1 MRNSESLVTAT
12 LAAGPTATAIITF
25 DALQTIFSLFVLHSH
40 SPTHPTKFCNFIH
53 WIARR
58 SDCRSDGQQ
67 AGVVVE
73 GGLPGGRFGCRE
85 KVQRGFRPRPSPNT
99 SVNLQHLSKPSC
111 RGALLATLPRH
122 PKVDSRLQLQAQKP
136 MRGARAMQARRRVP
150 AGETLP
156 PANHKKLGTPQTR
169 RSGRGE
175 PRRECPE
182 RRTSSSPSKAT
193 CPAVS

>member
-1 MRNSESLVTAT
+1 MSVT
-12 LAAGPTATAIITF
+12 PTEFTIATAMITF
-25 DALQTIFSLFVLHSH
+25 DAHPILFSLSSSSILTL
-40 SPTHPTKFCNFIH
+40 THPTQQASHKILQLH
-53 WIARR
+53 PAGSPG

>member
-1 MRNSESLVTAT
+1 MMR
-12 LAAGPTATAIITF
+12 
-25 DALQTIFSLFVLHSH
+25 HSA
-40 SPTHPTKFCNFIH
+40 
-53 WIARR
+53 IARR
-58 SDCRSDGQQ
+58 SDCRRDGQQ

-111 RGALLATLPRH
+111 RGALLATLPRY

-156 PANHKKLGTPQTR
+156 PTNHKKLGTRQTR

-175 PRRECPE
+175 PRREGPE

>member
-1 MRNSESLVTAT
+1 MR
-12 LAAGPTATAIITF
+12 
-25 DALQTIFSLFVLHSH
+25 
-40 SPTHPTKFCNFIH
+40 
-53 WIARR
+53 
-58 SDCRSDGQQ
+58 RSDGQQ

-156 PANHKKLGTPQTR
+156 PANHKKLQAKRAGQDEENQGERAPKGEPPPLLPRPLALLSPELIAARAMAPFSHHHLSLSLSLSLSQG
-169 RSGRGE
+169 GRGV
-175 PRRECPE
+175 
-182 RRTSSSPSKAT
+182 RTGQQGARGAGLCRGVCAADRAT
-193 CPAVS
+193 

>member
-1 MRNSESLVTAT
+1 MMMRLTLGHLRLSGLSESISNSSPFFDDEALRDR
-12 LAAGPTATAIITF
+12 LQAIG
-25 DALQTIFSLFVLHSH
+25 L
-40 SPTHPTKFCNFIH
+40 
-53 WIARR
+53 R
-58 SDCRSDGQQ
+58 RSDGQQ

-99 SVNLQHLSKPSC
+99 SVDLQHLSKPSC
-111 RGALLATLPRH
+111 RGALLATLPRY

-156 PANHKKLGTPQTR
+156 PTNHKNTRQIAPVRTR
-169 RSGRGE
+169 RTKARG
-175 PRRECPE
+175 PRKENLLLSFQGHLPCCLL
-182 RRTSSSPSKAT
+182 S
-193 CPAVS
+193 

>member
-1 MRNSESLVTAT
+1 MMR
-12 LAAGPTATAIITF
+12 
-25 DALQTIFSLFVLHSH
+25 HSA
-40 SPTHPTKFCNFIH
+40 
-53 WIARR
+53 IARR

-99 SVNLQHLSKPSC
+99 SVDLQHLSKPSC
-111 RGALLATLPRH
+111 RGALLATLPRY

-156 PANHKKLGTPQTR
+156 PTNHKNTRQIAPVRTR
-169 RSGRGE
+169 RTKARG
-175 PRRECPE
+175 PRKENLLLSFQGHLPCCLL
-182 RRTSSSPSKAT
+182 S
-193 CPAVS
+193 